1 MRPPKGHHRAKR
13 AEEQEDTD
21 SVGTE
26 MFVATVRL
34 KADVQSNDWIIDS
47 GASRH
52 MTFENDVLHDY
63 KEFETSE
70 PVGLGDCR
78 VQFLL
83 LGLERSRS
91 FHKYTMVSK
100 LLVG

>member
-52 MTFENDVLHDY
+52 MTFENGVLHDY
-63 KEFETSE
+63 KEFETQNLLDL
-70 PVGLGDCR
+70 VMV

-83 LGLERSRS
+83 LELGRSRS
-91 FHKYTMVSK
+91 LDKYTMVSK